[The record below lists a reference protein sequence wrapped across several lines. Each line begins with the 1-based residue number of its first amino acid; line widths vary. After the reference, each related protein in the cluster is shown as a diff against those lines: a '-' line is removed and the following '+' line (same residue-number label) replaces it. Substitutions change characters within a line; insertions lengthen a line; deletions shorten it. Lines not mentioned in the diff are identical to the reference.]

1 MKVDNVTTS
10 RREKRQIERHFGF
23 FLDGGGR
30 ERKHGL
36 LRQINNRVHART
48 FTKKKKKKRY

>member
-23 FLDGGGR
+23 FLDGGRGER
-30 ERKHGL
+30 E
-36 LRQINNRVHART
+36 NT
-48 FTKKKKKKRY
+48 DS

>member
-23 FLDGGGR
+23 FLDGGGER
-30 ERKHGL
+30 EKT
-36 LRQINNRVHART
+36 RT
-48 FTKKKKKKRY
+48 LEAN